1 MSEVIFSHVTT
12 VAKLTGSVAKSG
24 ILSRDLGIFYISW
37 DVFGILILKIQTR
50 DFFGIFQNSSSKF
63 SNQVFGEVS

>member
-1 MSEVIFSHVTT
+1 MRRFPTVSE
-12 VAKLTGSVAKSG
+12 AMPNRSVAKSR

-37 DVFGILILKIQTR
+37 DVFGIFILKIQSR

-63 SNQVFGEVS
+63 SNQVFGEIS